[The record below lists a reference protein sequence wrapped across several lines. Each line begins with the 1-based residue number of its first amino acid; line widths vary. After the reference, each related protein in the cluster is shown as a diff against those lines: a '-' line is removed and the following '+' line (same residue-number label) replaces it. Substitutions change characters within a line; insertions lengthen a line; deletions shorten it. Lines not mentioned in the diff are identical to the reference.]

1 MVKTEAQLSRMR
13 GRQEATMTDTCTI
26 RRVSARGNDGLGG
39 RGPGSEASVTVACRI
54 APMSL
59 QREEQYASKLG
70 GSAGVV
76 VTVAIGTEIAGSPI
90 VTTDTIELTDGR
102 KLNIIG
108 FGGPHTNQTA
118 QQIYCGV
125 TG

>member
-13 GRQEATMTDTCTI
+13 ERQEATMTDACTI
-26 RRVSARGNDGLGG
+26 KRVSARGNDGLGG
-39 RGPGSEASVTVACRI
+39 RSAGTETSASVPCRV

-59 QREEQYASKLG
+59 QREETYASKLG

-76 VTVAIGTEIAGSPI
+76 VTVPMGTLISSTPI
-90 VTTDTIELTDGR
+90 VITDTVELTDGR
-102 KLNIIG
+102 KLNILG

-118 QQIYCGV
+118 QQIFCGV